1 MPKFSPTFRQLQVF
15 NIVALERNFTKASEK
30 LHLSQPA
37 VSLQIKQ
44 LEQSAGLP
52 LFDRLGNK
60 ISLTEAG
67 EEVLKC
73 SQIIAKVL
81 GDTEESIEQLKGFN
95 RGRLY
100 LSVATTAA
108 YFISRTLADFAA
120 AYPEVAV
127 SLDVTNRETLLE
139 QLDDNIP
146 DMVVMGEAPSN
157 KDLNSLAFKENP
169 LVIVAEGEHSLAK
182 RQSIPIEELRQQSF
196 VSREKGS
203 GTRAAIE
210 RFLESQGLHFN
221 FIMEMTSNEAIKQSV
236 IAGLGLGIVSAQSV
250 ELEVEMGRLVIL
262 DIVGFPILR
271 HWYIVSRMGKKLSPV
286 AKLFEQF
293 LLEQHKITID

>member
-1 MPKFSPTFRQLQVF
+1 MPKFSPTIRQLQVF
-15 NIVALERNFTKASEK
+15 NAVAHERNFTKASEK

-52 LFDRLGNK
+52 LFERLGNK

-67 EEVLKC
+67 CEVLKC
-73 SQIIAKVL
+73 SQTIANVL
-81 GDTEESIEQLKGFN
+81 GDTEESIDQLKGFN
-95 RGRLY
+95 RGKLY

-108 YFISRTLADFAA
+108 YFVSRTLADFAA
-120 AYPEVAV
+120 AYPDVSV
-127 SLDVTNRETLLE
+127 SLDVTNRETLLQ
-139 QLDDNIP
+139 QLDDNVP
-146 DMVVMGEAPSN
+146 DIVIMGEAPAN

-169 LVIVAEGEHSLAK
+169 LIIVAEKNHPLAK
-182 RQSIPIEELRQQSF
+182 RKSIPIEELQKLSF

-203 GTRAAIE
+203 GTRAAIK
-210 RFLESQGLHFN
+210 RYLESQDVNFN

-236 IAGLGLGIVSAQSV
+236 VAGLGLGIVSAQSV
-250 ELEVEMGRLVIL
+250 ELEIEMERLVVI
-262 DIVGFPILR
+262 DIVGFPIVR

-286 AKLFEQF
+286 ANLFEQF
-293 LLEQHKITID
+293 LLEQHKIAKD